1 MVANWKLWVPF
12 QFINFRF
19 VPPQL
24 QVAAANVC
32 AVVWN
37 VILSLLSHTKVE
49 EPVAVAKA
57 VAKGK
62 APADKKGKVTAD
74 KKDKR

>member
-12 QFINFRF
+12 QFLNFRF

-49 EPVAVAKA
+49 PVAAPA
-57 VAKGK
+57 LKGK
-62 APADKKGKVTAD
+62 AADKKGK
-74 KKDKR
+74 R

>member
-12 QFINFRF
+12 QFLNFRF

-24 QVAAANVC
+24 TVAAANVC

-37 VILSLLSHTKVE
+37 VILSLLSHAKVE
-49 EPVAVAKA
+49 HAAPHADGKKAK
-57 VAKGK
+57 
-62 APADKKGKVTAD
+62 
-74 KKDKR
+74 R